1 MGNSKFQMSALD
13 ITVSEGSSRVMS
25 LWAINTLQRMI
36 RDLDVYQD

>member
-1 MGNSKFQMSALD
+1 MGNSNVKVPALD

-36 RDLDVYQD
+36 RRRH